1 MRADINNMRR
11 ALELAKQGAKAGEV
25 PVGAVA
31 VLEGSIIAESH
42 NSPITHVDPTA
53 HAEIL
58 ALRTAAEKV
67 GAYRL
72 PGLELFVTLEP
83 CLMCFGALLHAR
95 ISRLVYAASDPKVGF
110 SRTFGALSP
119 EARFNHTIE
128 IVSGVLAEKS
138 SKLLREFFREKR

>member
-1 MRADINNMRR
+1 MRTDIDNMRR
-11 ALELAKQGAKAGEV
+11 ALALAEQGAKAGEV

-31 VLEGSIIAESH
+31 VLDGTIIVESH
-42 NSPITHVDPTA
+42 NSPITLVDPTA

-58 ALRTAAEKV
+58 ALRTAAKKV

-110 SRTFGALSP
+110 SRTFDALPS

-128 IVSGVLAEKS
+128 IVPGVLAEES
-138 SKLLREFFREKR
+138 SKLLKKFFREKR